1 MTKERWIHGIGW
13 AAIAATTLFIWSRS
27 LQPAWVS
34 LEQSESVEQLLV
46 ILIGEQISHSGTQ
59 RYIRKAAHL
68 AEFALL
74 GAEWGI
80 ARRWIAARVRWVA
93 LAVGPAVAV
102 CDELLQ
108 HLSAGRSPQ
117 VSDVLIDCVGYA
129 AGVALM
135 WAGCRLLTWI
145 RHKKRRP

>member
-1 MTKERWIHGIGW
+1 MTRARWIHSVWW

-74 GAEWGI
+74 GAEWGV
-80 ARRWIAARVRWVA
+80 AQRWLATRVRWVA
-93 LAVGPAVAV
+93 LAVGPAVAI

-117 VSDVLIDCVGYA
+117 VSDVVIDCVGYA
-129 AGVALM
+129 AGIAM
-135 WAGCRLLTWI
+135 AWAAGCLLGWI
-145 RHKKRRP
+145 RNKKRRP

>member
-13 AAIAATTLFIWSRS
+13 AAIVATTLFIWSRS
-27 LQPAWVS
+27 LQSASVS

-46 ILIGEQISHSGTQ
+46 ILIGEQVSHSGTQ

-68 AEFALL
+68 AEFWLL
-74 GAEWGI
+74 GAEWGV
-80 ARRWIAARVRWVA
+80 ARRWLVPRARWVA

-108 HLSAGRSPQ
+108 HLSVGRSPQ
-117 VSDVLIDCVGYA
+117 MSDVLIDVVGYA
-129 AGVALM
+129 VGIAIT
-135 WAGCRLLTWI
+135 WAVCRLLE
-145 RHKKRRP
+145 RKRQ